1 MTKKLRDVT
10 PQDPLAFL
18 AENFLDYLEQSIQ
31 KSAAVK
37 SEAKVQQGLDSTLK
51 EFGFT
56 EEGLDQAKA
65 LFYEAVSNKE
75 SQLRSGIAALLGISP
90 IIVEGAEVID
100 ALADRIAELENQISF
115 VEQENRQLASELRG
129 NLAERHNLDESTVT
143 ALWDQSS
150 DFDDLERNLQRVVKT
165 ERTPKRSFVE
175 EDLEQLNDDTS
186 FANGE
191 EYVDPRMAPYL
202 RYFR

>member
-1 MTKKLRDVT
+1 MTKKLRDVL
-10 PQDPLAFL
+10 PQDSIAFL
-18 AENFLDYLEQSIQ
+18 AENFLDYLEQTIH
-31 KSAAVK
+31 KSAKVK
-37 SEAKVQQGLDSTLK
+37 AEERIQDSLDSTLK

-56 EEGLDQAKA
+56 DEGLDKAKA
-65 LFYEAVSNKE
+65 LFNEAVSNKD

-90 IIVEGAEVID
+90 IIIEAAEVID

-150 DFDDLERNLQRVVKT
+150 DFADLERNLRRVVKT
-165 ERTPKRSFVE
+165 ERTPKKSFV
-175 EDLEQLNDDTS
+175 DEQLEEINEDTT
-186 FANGE
+186 FAKGE